1 MLGLWVPH
9 RRKLTKCLIS
19 LFSVYTQLYGYE
31 KPYKRPVSAL
41 QRGHHQTLFTSTSDL
56 RQDLVLLHA
65 VFKMPYTVEPLITDT
80 DWEFK
85 FCPLWEVYV
94 SWSSSSDLS
103 GTVEGTPLAD
113 LLNLPRLQGPCT
125 VTIAVANYFG

>member
-1 MLGLWVPH
+1 MHIVN
-9 RRKLTKCLIS
+9 
-19 LFSVYTQLYGYE
+19 
-31 KPYKRPVSAL
+31 
-41 QRGHHQTLFTSTSDL
+41 
-56 RQDLVLLHA
+56 
-65 VFKMPYTVEPLITDT
+65 TVVPLITDT
-80 DWEFK
+80 DGEFK

-113 LLNLPRLQGPCT
+113 LPVEGTPLVDLINLLRLQGPCT